1 MEEDFSPANFEHK
14 WQKRWLDDEIFIAPL
29 DSDKPKFYCLEMY
42 PYPSGK
48 MHIGHVRNYSI
59 GDAVARYRR
68 ARGFNVIYPMG
79 FDSFGMP
86 AENAAI
92 KEGGHPRDITD
103 RNIASIKSDFKQM
116 GFSHDWNR
124 QLMSHDPDYY
134 KWNQWFFLK
143 FFESGLAYRTFAN
156 VNWCEQCNTV
166 LANEQVHNG
175 RCWRCSSEVTQRDMD
190 QWFLKITKYAQEL
203 LDSLEEIQFPNHVK
217 ALQKDWMG
225 RSEGAQIKFKV
236 EGMDGLVIEA
246 FTTRPDT
253 IFGVTFVTLAPEN
266 PLCED
271 LVKGHENEQAW
282 REMEKEAK
290 QLSDMDRGMLKE
302 KKGVFLGRHAIN
314 PLSGE
319 KIPIYAGNFVIASYG
334 TGSVMAV
341 PGHDARDFDFAT
353 EHNLP
358 INRVLLETGT
368 DNAEPLTAAFEG
380 YGEMTNSAREGFDG
394 LQGDAA
400 KSAVISALESENSGT
415 GTIQWK
421 IRDWLIS
428 RQRYWGTPIPIIHC
442 KECGAVPVPENELPV
457 MLPDDVVFSGEGNPI
472 QSSPTFLNVDC
483 PSCGNP
489 ARRETDTMD
498 TFVDSSWYFMR
509 YIDANNPDLC
519 FSKQA
524 ANYWMNVD
532 FYCGGIEHAQM
543 HLIYAR
549 FWTKALRDMGLHNSD
564 EPFEELLCQGMVNAQ
579 APFCAPCNITHPV
592 SERGNACPYCA
603 GELTERSAKMSKSLG
618 NTVGPVSMIEQYGAD
633 TVRLFI
639 LFAAQPTAGMDWSD
653 TGVESC
659 YKQMKSVWNLCREM
673 LSWDNDNA
681 AIDEWLSTQFQ
692 IRKTEWFSA
701 MESVDLRAGVML
713 SHYEVYADLLWYQ
726 RRGGCNGELARVLLL
741 DWAKMMHPATPHIAE
756 EIWAEAGGE
765 GLIAIQPLGFGEVD
779 NDEPEAMNPVLAQEI
794 ILQSVLDQARQM
806 KGLAQ
811 RHLENEPTSVTIQIA
826 EGWKGELVRTGIE
839 LLENDFPMK
848 GAMGEIMSRPFTQ
861 DGEVRGQVPGAWKRI
876 MKQLYKWSPTERS
889 VLKSNLDE
897 VKILTDAKSFLSA
910 ELGVAEVNICLAGEG
925 EDVGGKAKFAYPSE
939 PGIAYL

>member
-415 GTIQWK
+415 
-421 IRDWLIS
+421 
-428 RQRYWGTPIPIIHC
+428 
-442 KECGAVPVPENELPV
+442 
-457 MLPDDVVFSGEGNPI
+457 
-472 QSSPTFLNVDC
+472 
-483 PSCGNP
+483 
-489 ARRETDTMD
+489 
-498 TFVDSSWYFMR
+498 
-509 YIDANNPDLC
+509 
-519 FSKQA
+519 
-524 ANYWMNVD
+524 
-532 FYCGGIEHAQM
+532 
-543 HLIYAR
+543 
-549 FWTKALRDMGLHNSD
+549 
-564 EPFEELLCQGMVNAQ
+564 
-579 APFCAPCNITHPV
+579 
-592 SERGNACPYCA
+592 
-603 GELTERSAKMSKSLG
+603 
-618 NTVGPVSMIEQYGAD
+618 
-633 TVRLFI
+633 
-639 LFAAQPTAGMDWSD
+639 
-653 TGVESC
+653 
-659 YKQMKSVWNLCREM
+659 
-673 LSWDNDNA
+673 
-681 AIDEWLSTQFQ
+681 
-692 IRKTEWFSA
+692 
-701 MESVDLRAGVML
+701 
-713 SHYEVYADLLWYQ
+713 
-726 RRGGCNGELARVLLL
+726 
-741 DWAKMMHPATPHIAE
+741 
-756 EIWAEAGGE
+756 
-765 GLIAIQPLGFGEVD
+765 
-779 NDEPEAMNPVLAQEI
+779 
-794 ILQSVLDQARQM
+794 
-806 KGLAQ
+806 
-811 RHLENEPTSVTIQIA
+811 
-826 EGWKGELVRTGIE
+826 
-839 LLENDFPMK
+839 
-848 GAMGEIMSRPFTQ
+848 
-861 DGEVRGQVPGAWKRI
+861 
-876 MKQLYKWSPTERS
+876 
-889 VLKSNLDE
+889 
-897 VKILTDAKSFLSA
+897 
-910 ELGVAEVNICLAGEG
+910 
-925 EDVGGKAKFAYPSE
+925 
-939 PGIAYL
+939 